1 MGFLDKLATWLN
13 LKRQE
18 AYILCIGLDNSGK
31 STIINKLKPAQVR
44 SDTTLYHIALTD
56 PGRPMLGVKFHCLK
70 SQCRSLVS
78 ASRNTPCGQAVSPR

>member
-1 MGFLDKLATWLN
+1 MGFLDRLATWLN

-44 SDTTLYHIALTD
+44 SDRTLYALTY
-56 PGRPMLGVKFHCLK
+56 PGRAMLGCVKFHCLK
-70 SQCRSLVS
+70 SQCRSHVS
-78 ASRNTPCGQAVSPR
+78 AFRNTCGQTVSPR